1 MKKFLFYLPRVL
13 SIILVGFFALFI
25 AEGFDPEFG
34 WQSGVGHAV
43 LALAVGLLVWATWK
57 RPKIGGWVFVA
68 MGLWYWWSSIIRA
81 GWYGGWFLGSIP
93 ILIGVLFLVE
103 GFRKK

>member
-1 MKKFLFYLPRVL
+1 MKKFLYYFPRAL

-34 WQSGVGHAV
+34 WQSGAAHAV
-43 LALAVGLLVWATWK
+43 LALVVGLLVVFTW
-57 RPKIGGWVFVA
+57 RHPKVGGWVFVA
-68 MGLWYWWSSIIRA
+68 MGVWHWWSVVRA
-81 GWYGGWFLGSIP
+81 GWYSGLFLGSVP

>member
-1 MKKFLFYLPRVL
+1 MKKLLFYLPRVL

-43 LALAVGLLVWATWK
+43 LALAVGLLTAATWK
-57 RPKIGGWVFVA
+57 WPNVGGWVFVA
-68 MGLWYWWSSIIRA
+68 MGLLYWWSVIRA
-81 GWYGGWFLGSIP
+81 GWYGGLFIGSVP

-103 GFRKK
+103 GFRKKK